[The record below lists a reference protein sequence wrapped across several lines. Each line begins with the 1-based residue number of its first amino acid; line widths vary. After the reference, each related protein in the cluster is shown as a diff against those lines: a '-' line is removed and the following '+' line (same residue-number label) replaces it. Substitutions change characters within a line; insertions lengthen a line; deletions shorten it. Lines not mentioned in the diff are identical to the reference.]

1 LKNLEE
7 KQQLR
12 ATLEAKVEDLWSQF
26 NRVMKNYEETTEE
39 KKRQFDELKSKD
51 VKSAEDIDD
60 NMRRI
65 QRLSAS
71 FPSQA

>member
-1 LKNLEE
+1 MKNLEE

>member
-1 LKNLEE
+1 MKNLEE

-65 QRLSAS
+65 QRLSVSYA
-71 FPSQA
+71 F